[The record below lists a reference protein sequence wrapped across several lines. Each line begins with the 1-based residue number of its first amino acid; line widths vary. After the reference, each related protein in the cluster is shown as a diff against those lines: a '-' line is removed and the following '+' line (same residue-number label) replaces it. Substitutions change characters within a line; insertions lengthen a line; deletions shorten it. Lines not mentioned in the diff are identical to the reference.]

1 MQIWPRK
8 KARTHLAIVAVSVI
22 LCLAIGAFTFQAL
35 PWLFPVLV
43 VALVLYDRVAMGKYR
58 RRRAL
63 MRTPFPQ
70 AWVSLLERRVP
81 FYAQLDGEG
90 RDRFE
95 TDVRIFVAEQTIYGP
110 RGAEVDDEI
119 KVLVAAS
126 AAILCHGMPDW
137 EWPSLRD
144 IIIYKTSFNE
154 DYEVGGGEPILGM
167 VHHQGPIVFSARDLK
182 HGFNKPSDGLNV
194 GLHELAHVMD
204 LADGSADGVPAGLEF
219 VATAPWIQVM
229 ADRLERVRNTR
240 NSTVLRDYAGT
251 NEVETFA
258 VAVEVFFE
266 RPRRL
271 KKRDPE
277 LYELLADYFNQDPA
291 AGRS

>member
-1 MQIWPRK
+1 MQIWPVK
-8 KARTHLAIVAVSVI
+8 KGRTHIAIVAAAVVLI
-22 LCLAIGAFTFQAL
+22 LAIGTLTFQSM
-35 PWLFPVLV
+35 PWLSPLLF
-43 VALVLYDRVAMGKYR
+43 VALALYDRVALGKYR
-58 RRRAL
+58 RRRAM
-63 MRTPFPQ
+63 MRKPFPEGW
-70 AWVSLLERRVP
+70 ASLLERRVP
-81 FYAQLDGEG
+81 FYKGLDVEG

-110 RGAEVDDEI
+110 RGAEVEDEI
-119 KVLVAAS
+119 KVLVASS

-144 IIIYKTSFNE
+144 IVIYKTSFNE

-182 HGFNKPSDGLNV
+182 HGFHKPSDGLNV

-204 LADGSADGVPAGLEF
+204 LADGAADGVPAGLEF
-219 VATAPWIQVM
+219 VATAPWVQVM
-229 ADRLERVRNTR
+229 ADRLEKVRNRR

-277 LYELLADYFNQDPA
+277 LYEMLAGYFGQDPA
-291 AGRS
+291 AD